1 MKIDIVKVANV
12 VGMGLGFAGTIVSA
26 WAGNKAMK
34 ANIANQV
41 AKALADQANQH

>member
-1 MKIDIVKVANV
+1 MKIDIVKVANI

-34 ANIANQV
+34 ANIAKEV
-41 AKALADQANQH
+41 AKALADKASQH